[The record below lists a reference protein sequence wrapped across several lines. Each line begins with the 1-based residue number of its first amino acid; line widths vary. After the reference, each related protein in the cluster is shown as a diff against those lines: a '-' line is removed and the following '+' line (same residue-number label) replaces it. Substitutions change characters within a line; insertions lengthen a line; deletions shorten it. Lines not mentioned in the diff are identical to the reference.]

1 MTDLVPDAEQPTSA
15 IVVQPDAQTD
25 PGEGGTWV
33 DGILD
38 ILKEA
43 VEGGTP
49 GQGTAFLDGTKADG
63 SGNHGLLATLD
74 SLTAAQASQDVYGS
88 SIAGHTLHTAYHLEV
103 IVRWERDGDRGPFD
117 WQGSFGTGQVT
128 DDEWDE
134 ARVRLR
140 TAYDS
145 LCAFARTQAAQPA
158 TSDAVGGLAGGM
170 AHVVYHLGSIRQMV
184 KALG

>member
-1 MTDLVPDAEQPTSA
+1 MTQESP
-15 IVVQPDAQTD
+15 AQE
-25 PGEGGTWV
+25 PQHPI

-74 SLTAAQASQDVYGS
+74 SIDAVQASHDVNGT
-88 SIAGHTLHTAYHLEV
+88 SIAGQARHAAFHMEV

-117 WQGSFGTGQVT
+117 WKGSFLPSQVT
-128 DDEWDE
+128 PDEWG
-134 ARVRLR
+134 ALR
-140 TAYDS
+140 T
-145 LCAFARTQAAQPA
+145 RVQAAYEGVVTFAQSRRAAPVDGDV
-158 TSDAVGGLAGGM
+158 TGGLAGAV
-170 AHVVYHLGSIRQMV
+170 AHVAYHLGAIRQMV
-184 KALG
+184 KIVS